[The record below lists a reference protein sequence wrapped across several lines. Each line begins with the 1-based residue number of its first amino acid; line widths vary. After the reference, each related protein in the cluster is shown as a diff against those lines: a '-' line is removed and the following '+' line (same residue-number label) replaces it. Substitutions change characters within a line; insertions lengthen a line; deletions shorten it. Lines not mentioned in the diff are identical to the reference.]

1 MIVIMA
7 PTVTAFPQ
15 LSALIHY
22 EPIINSVNV
31 GCNKH
36 SDRNYHWIM
45 IFIQVYLNRSGVIN
59 RRPCV
64 GRLVL
69 SFLQPLIGTKKRII
83 PVSFYMIVLWN
94 ETSKNLW
101 TISRYVIQQY
111 ESVIFTVSQFS
122 NALLMINTDLIHV
135 SVKSRHRNLFHWK

>member
-69 SFLQPLIGTKKRII
+69 SFLQPLIGTKSESFPFHFISLWFETKRAKTFG
-83 PVSFYMIVLWN
+83 PYRGMSYSNMNLSFLQFHSFLTLFWWS
-94 ETSKNLW
+94 TQ
-101 TISRYVIQQY
+101 IS
-111 ESVIFTVSQFS
+111 FTYP
-122 NALLMINTDLIHV
+122 L
-135 SVKSRHRNLFHWK
+135 KSRHRNLFHWK